1 LSTVFRSFRNAKG
14 IPIIPSNRP
23 KGGGGAVLVTQLKRQ
38 RRGKP
43 FLATFL
49 SLDAGSVS
57 DGCSNFFV
65 LRDQLH
71 ETGLFEL
78 NPCSLSADFDP
89 LERCSCRG
97 QATRGAYRLPCG
109 RNFRLLMTTRPSFA
123 ERLVIVTRRSTR
135 DLGKKTTL
143 KPTQGKKSKK
153 NSKSYTYV
161 GKGYARFRWLTQAL
175 LAACRRTLW
184 AAWVLRATVP
194 KSRLGYF
201 HLSGTEKRCEEPK
214 TSTSTRTG
222 F

>member
-1 LSTVFRSFRNAKG
+1 M
-14 IPIIPSNRP
+14 
-23 KGGGGAVLVTQLKRQ
+23 LVTQLKRQ

-43 FLATFL
+43 SLATFL

-109 RNFRLLMTTRPSFA
+109 RKFRLLMTTRPSFA
-123 ERLVIVTRRSTR
+123 ERLVIVTRAR
-135 DLGKKTTL
+135 LGTWAKKQPSSL
-143 KPTQGKKSKK
+143 HKEKNQKKFEFFS
-153 NSKSYTYV
+153 YV

-175 LAACRRTLW
+175 LAACRRTAW
-184 AAWVLRATVP
+184 AKGPLRAAVLSP
-194 KSRLGYF
+194 ARLFPPEWY
-201 HLSGTEKRCEEPK
+201 
-214 TSTSTRTG
+214 
-222 F
+222 

>member
-1 LSTVFRSFRNAKG
+1 MSTVFRSFRNAKG

-123 ERLVIVTRRSTR
+123 ERLVIVTH
-135 DLGKKTTL
+135 
-143 KPTQGKKSKK
+143 
-153 NSKSYTYV
+153 
-161 GKGYARFRWLTQAL
+161 A
-175 LAACRRTLW
+175 
-184 AAWVLRATVP
+184 
-194 KSRLGYF
+194 RLGTWAKKQPSSL
-201 HLSGTEKRCEEPK
+201 HKEKNQKKIRNL
-214 TSTSTRTG
+214 TRTSGKVTPG
-222 F
+222 FDG